1 MDPDIIMKLLDAKSW
16 DDLKA
21 MAYTLIDDAKAK
33 HKRIPYNEIGEAIVQ
48 KTKTESD
55 SYKNIAV
62 AFLNIK

>member
-1 MDPDIIMKLLDAKSW
+1 MDPDIMMKLLDAKSW

-33 HKRIPYNEIGEAIVQ
+33 HKRIPYNEIGEAIMQ
-48 KTKTESD
+48 KMESD